1 MLQTIFGMM
10 FVRLVLRLIDG
21 LVEWTVVLLWLAVAA
36 LLMVLRVVG
45 RWIARCLRLGSPLR
59 PNARPGARCIAN

>member
-21 LVEWTVVLLWLAVAA
+21 VIEWATVLLWLTVAA
-36 LLMVLRVVG
+36 LVTVG
-45 RWIARCLRLGSPLR
+45 RWIARGFRTGPQLR
-59 PNARPGARCIAN
+59 PYERPGARRSAH